1 MIEQAG
7 LGAQAAAPVARA
19 IYEGIYGLTGKKAA
33 FPNGRAGRGPARDA
47 ATSERARGARNARGL
62 RVPGASRA
70 ASSSGAGD
78 EGRPTG
84 AGVGRSVRGAGAA
97 SRGELPPLAR
107 APLDRGLVGPRER
120 DSAWWQID
128 WVIAGSA
135 LLLSLLGSLLVWSA
149 TKPRLVDA
157 GDDPNTFLKR
167 HLLNLAIGLVLCAVF
182 TVVDY
187 RALRAYAPLLY
198 IASCL
203 GLVAVLLVGTTIN
216 GAHSWIVLGG
226 GFQIQPSEFAKVALV
241 AGMAVLLA
249 ERRTHERATRSRD
262 VPLVLALAAV
272 PLGLVMLQPDLGTAM
287 VFVFT
292 VFGVLLLAGAPARWL
307 GGLVLAG
314 VLVVFGA
321 VQLGVLKEYQLER
334 FKAFTQQDQDTLG
347 AAYNITQARIA
358 IGNGGLTGTGL
369 FKGTQTTGKF
379 VPEQQTDF
387 VFTVAGEELGLVGAG
402 GIILLFGLLLWRTLR
417 LAGRSPD
424 LFGRLIAGGVAC
436 WFAFQTFVNI
446 GMTLGIMPITG
457 LPLPFVSYGG
467 SAMFANWMA
476 IGLLLNVG
484 RWRAE

>member
-1 MIEQAG
+1 
-7 LGAQAAAPVARA
+7 VS
-19 IYEGIYGLTGKKAA
+19 T
-33 FPNGRAGRGPARDA
+33 RG
-47 ATSERARGARNARGL
+47 
-62 RVPGASRA
+62 
-70 ASSSGAGD
+70 
-78 EGRPTG
+78 
-84 AGVGRSVRGAGAA
+84 
-97 SRGELPPLAR
+97 LPPLGR
-107 APLDRGLVGPRER
+107 APLGRGLVGPRER
-120 DSAWWQID
+120 PSAWWQVD
-128 WVIAGSA
+128 WLIAGSA

-149 TKPRLVDA
+149 TKPRLLES
-157 GDDPNTFLKR
+157 GQNPNEFLER
-167 HLLNLAIGLVLCAVF
+167 HLLNLAIGLMLGVVF
-182 TVVDY
+182 AAVDY
-187 RALRAYAPLLY
+187 RALRAYAPLIY
-198 IASCL
+198 VASCL
-203 GLVAVLLVGTTIN
+203 GLVAVLVVGTTIN

-226 GFQIQPSEFAKVALV
+226 GFQVQPSEFAKVALV

-249 ERRTHERATRSRD
+249 ERHTQERSSRGRD

-321 VQLGVLKEYQLER
+321 VRLGVLKDYQLER

-369 FKGTQTTGKF
+369 FHGTQTTGKF

-424 LFGRLIAGGVAC
+424 LFGRLVAGGVAC
-436 WFAFQTFVNI
+436 WFTFQTFVNI

-484 RWRAE
+484 RWHAE